1 MDPRDPVERVARAV
15 IDLGICS
22 AEQLAPF
29 VQEWHDRPL
38 DENTADD
45 DTELANFLSLLHR
58 KQLISSS
65 QGRTLLQMLTGHGAA
80 PADQNLGRT
89 FGEYE
94 TETLIGEGG
103 MGKVYRARHKSR
115 PGEFVV
121 KVFNA
126 THDPAGAARFRR
138 EGEAMASLD
147 HPNIVKVHA
156 LGYED
161 QTPFIVLEYVN
172 GPTLEQLM
180 QERGK
185 FSWQSATRAAKQIA
199 SALDAAHQ
207 RGIVHRD
214 VKPANIL
221 VAPGGVLK
229 VFDFGLAK
237 WVEREKLTH
246 AGEILGSPAYMAPEQ
261 WGDHEVDHRAD
272 LFALGVIYYQLL
284 TAELPFRGRTPADF
298 SWKVQAGKYDP
309 IGRYAPDTP
318 PGVQALV
325 AQLLERDRLHRP
337 VNAQGL
343 LVELERVGKGEEPD
357 VPRLQPPG
365 AAQPYRLVGK
375 NEFTLGSGQGA
386 DFHVPNSTVA
396 DRHATLVR
404 TPAGVLLK
412 AHDAPGGVKVNGQLV
427 REIVLRDKDEV
438 VLADAPPLRYRM
450 GNLGRGSTGRFA
462 LSDSD
467 MYDLSQTDTDHA
479 EHPPQQVSGQVL
491 AALVEVAHPRALVAC
506 LERLDSAGM
515 LDQLADSRRNLLRL
529 GVSSTLT
536 EQAVDRARA
545 RGQERAWKIADALFS
560 TTREN
565 LGRALPQWL
574 AFWFD
579 QRHRFPPQFRAPAGR
594 ACGRLRLTFGDE
606 PELLEVSLAEGEQWV
621 VGRAED
627 ADVTV
632 RERSVSR
639 NHLLLLRLN
648 ARYAFR
654 DLGSRF
660 GTTVSGNRV
669 EFGFLREDERLRLG
683 RCKLEFL
690 ADPAPADTGPPDP
703 YVRIDAAT
711 FAALVELRAPNVV
724 SALVALL
731 DESGLLERA
740 QSELS
745 AVLRPKELEQAQLE
759 AFFRGQHERALAA
772 LPEASGRHLGP
783 DAATWRAWLD
793 QEQAALPPQVAPRG
807 WVL

>member
-1 MDPRDPVERVARAV
+1 MDPQDPVQRVARAV

-22 AEQLAPF
+22 AEQLAES
-29 VQEWHDRPL
+29 VRAWEDRPL
-38 DENTADD
+38 GEDTSDD
-45 DTELANFLSLLHR
+45 DTELANFLGELHR
-58 KQLISSS
+58 KGLINSS

-80 PADQNLGRT
+80 PLDPNLGRR
-89 FGEYE
+89 FGEYVA
-94 TETLIGEGG
+94 ETLIGEGG
-103 MGKVYRARHKSR
+103 MGKVYRARHDSK

-126 THDPAGAARFRR
+126 THDPAGSARFRR
-138 EGEAMASLD
+138 EGEAMATLD
-147 HPNIVKVHA
+147 HPNIVKVEG

-199 SALDAAHQ
+199 SALDAAHR

-237 WVEREKLTH
+237 WIEREKLTH

-284 TAELPFRGRTPADF
+284 TAELPFQGRTPADF
-298 SWKVQAGKYDP
+298 SWKVQAGKYEP
-309 IGRYAPDTP
+309 VLSLASKTP
-318 PGVQALV
+318 AAVAALV

-337 VNAQGL
+337 TSAESL
-343 LVELERVGKGEEPD
+343 LVELERVNKGQEPD
-357 VPRLQPPG
+357 LPRLQPPG
-365 AAQPYRLVGK
+365 DAEPYRLVGK
-375 NEFTLGSGQGA
+375 GEFTIGSGASA
-386 DFHVPNSTVA
+386 DFTVPNSTVA
-396 DRHATLVR
+396 ERHATLLR
-404 TPAGVLLK
+404 TPAGLLLR
-412 AHDAPGGVKVNGQLV
+412 ALDAPGGVSVNGQLV

-438 VLADAPPLRYRM
+438 VLAEAPPLRYRI

-462 LSDSD
+462 ASDSD
-467 MYDLSQTDTDHA
+467 KYDLSQADTDHST
-479 EHPPQQVSGQVL
+479 HPPQPVSGHVL
-491 AALVEVAHPRALVAC
+491 AALVEVGHPRALVAC
-506 LERLDSAGM
+506 LESLDSAGM
-515 LDQLADSRRNLLRL
+515 LDRLAASRRNLLRV

-545 RGQERAWKIADALFS
+545 RSQERAWRTADALFS

-574 AFWFD
+574 AFWYD
-579 QRHRFPPQFRAPAGR
+579 QRHRFPPQLRAAGAR
-594 ACGRLRLTFGDE
+594 ACGRLRVTFGDDA
-606 PELLEVSLAEGEQWV
+606 EVVEASLSEGEQWV

-627 ADVTV
+627 ADITI

-648 ARYAFR
+648 TRFAFR

-660 GTTVSGNRV
+660 GTTVAGKRV

-683 RCKLEFL
+683 RSKAEFIS
-690 ADPAPADTGPPDP
+690 DPAADATGPPDS
-703 YVRIDAAT
+703 YVRIDPYT
-711 FAALVELRAPNVV
+711 FDALVELRCPNVC
-724 SALVALL
+724 SALIALL
-731 DESGLLERA
+731 DDVGLCERA
-740 QSELS
+740 SSELS
-745 AVLRPKELEQAQLE
+745 TLVTSREVE
-759 AFFRGQHERALAA
+759 AARLPEFFRQQRERALEA

-783 DAATWRAWLD
+783 DLATWLTWLHEVED
-793 QEQAALPPQVAPRG
+793 LPPQLAPQG
-807 WVL
+807 WIL